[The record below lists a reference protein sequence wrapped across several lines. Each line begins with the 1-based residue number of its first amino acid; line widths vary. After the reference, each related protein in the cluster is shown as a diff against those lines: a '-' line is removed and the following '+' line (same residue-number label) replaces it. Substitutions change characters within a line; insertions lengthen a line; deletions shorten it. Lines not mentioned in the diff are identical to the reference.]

1 MSVTPPD
8 KHWWDTPIHTKEKIW
23 LTTAFAWSIVLTVAM
38 PAFHIWGEHNAST
51 KYSKVTNQDY
61 DILTDRFVAK
71 YKVGEE
77 KGVTIVAPPPKSDI
91 YLRGKQ
97 WGWDPIL
104 KLKAGETYQLHL
116 SSVDVNHGFS
126 VFPINMNFQVVPGWD
141 NLLTVTPTKA
151 GMYTII
157 CNEFCGIGHHT
168 MIGKIYVE

>member
-8 KHWWDTPIHTKEKIW
+8 KYWWDTPIHTKEKIW
-23 LTTAFAWSIVLTVAM
+23 LATAFVWSIVLTIAM
-38 PAFHIWGEHNAST
+38 PAFHLVGEHNSST
-51 KYSKVTNQDY
+51 QYSR
-61 DILTDRFVAK
+61 ILTQDFDKNADAFIAK
-71 YKVGEE
+71 YKTGEE
-77 KGVTIVAPPPKSDI
+77 KGIPIVTAPPGSDI
-91 YLRGKQ
+91 YVRGKQ
-97 WGWDPIL
+97 FGWDPIL
-104 KLKAGETYQLHL
+104 KLKVDQTYKLHL

-126 VFPINMNFQVVPGWD
+126 VFPINMNFQAVPGWD

>member
-23 LTTAFAWSIVLTVAM
+23 LTIAFTWSIVLTVAM
-38 PAFHIWGEHNAST
+38 PALHIVGEQNTSSQ
-51 KYSKVTNQDY
+51 YSR
-61 DILTDRFVAK
+61 ILTEDFDKNADSFIAK

-77 KGVTIVAPPPKSDI
+77 KGVPIVAPPPKSDI
-91 YLRGKQ
+91 YIRGKQ
-97 WGWDPIL
+97 FGWDPIL
-104 KLKAGETYQLHL
+104 KLKAGESYQLHL

-141 NLLTVTPTKA
+141 NLLKITPTKA

-157 CNEFCGIGHHT
+157 CNEFCGIGHHA

>member
-23 LTTAFAWSIVLTVAM
+23 LMTAFAWSIVLTVAM
-38 PAFHIWGEHNAST
+38 PAFHLVGEHNSST
-51 KYSKVTNQDY
+51 QYSR
-61 DILTDRFVAK
+61 ILTQDFDKNADAFIAK

-77 KGVTIVAPPPKSDI
+77 KGIPIVEAPPGSDI
-91 YLRGKQ
+91 YVRGKQ
-97 WGWDPIL
+97 FGWDPIL
-104 KLKAGETYQLHL
+104 KLKANQAYKLHL

-126 VFPINMNFQVVPGWD
+126 VFPINMNFQAVPGWD